1 MKKISRRNFLQLAGV
16 STAAAAF
23 AACSSD
29 SSTTSTTSTTS
40 TDTSSDSSSE
50 DSSVGSEVGTA
61 PGLTAGWWGTESV
74 HEYTIAAGDYYTE
87 QTGIP
92 IESTYLSW
100 ADYWDKMTVLAA
112 SGELVDIMRQ
122 DFSMLSQYAGNG
134 LLAPLDEYIES
145 GFIDTTNVDSSLL
158 DGGYV
163 NGSLYAINVGSNALC
178 CICNT
183 ELIEGAGMTPPD
195 ETFTFDE
202 FEAWQLEF
210 TEKTGK
216 YATTLQFYANSTP
229 MFESELRSAGKLLFK
244 DGALNFEAADLQSY
258 LERAKR
264 LQDGGAIPNIEL
276 LSQELNAEDSQFT
289 KDNAALDAIWSDSVA
304 AVVTVLDK
312 PCTLTIIPGTGPT
325 KGVYIKPSQLLAIPA
340 KCEYKDDA
348 ANYINMWTNDSGFNA
363 VLAGRRG
370 MPINSEIADEV
381 KQDLDA
387 NNQMVYDYIEFA
399 MDYAQSITSPWPMGS
414 SEVVTAFKTAV
425 AETLYGESSAADAAE
440 KFMTNAAQ
448 ILIDAQ
454 A

>member
-1 MKKISRRNFLQLAGV
+1 MKKISRRNFLQFAGAG
-16 STAAAAF
+16 AAAMGL

-29 SSTTSTTSTTS
+29 SSTGTTTSTSTS
-40 TDTSSDSSSE
+40 TSTSADSG
-50 DSSVGSEVGTA
+50 DSGVGSALGTA

-100 ADYWDKMTVLAA
+100 GDYWDKMTVLAA

-134 LLAPLDEYIES
+134 LLAPLDEYISS
-145 GFIDTTNVDSSLL
+145 GLIDTSNVDSSLL
-158 DGGYV
+158 DGGYI
-163 NGSLYAINVGSNALC
+163 NGSIYAINVGSNALC

-210 TEKTGK
+210 AAKTGK

-244 DGALNFEAADLQSY
+244 DGALNFEASDLQTY

-264 LQDGGAIPNIEL
+264 LQDGGAIPSIEL

-304 AVVTVLDK
+304 AVINVLGK

-340 KCEYKDDA
+340 KCAYKDDA

-370 MPINSEIADEV
+370 VPINSVIADEV
-381 KQDLDA
+381 KETLDA
-387 NNQMVYDYIEFA
+387 NSQLVYEYIEFA

-425 AETLYGESSAADAAE
+425 AETLYGESSAEDAAA
-440 KFMTNAAQ
+440 KFMTTAAQ
-448 ILIDAQ
+448 VLIDAQ